1 MMNSPTEKLSLP
13 QTVDKGDIDAR
24 LARIHDTKN
33 FHVTLK
39 QWRALHAVVDCGGFC
54 EAAESLHLSQ
64 SSISY
69 AIAKLQEQFGFP
81 LLKVMGRK
89 AELTEEGRALLT
101 RSRNL
106 LSDAVEL
113 EMFADN
119 LRRGHHAEIRM
130 AVDPDFPM
138 HLITQSLRR
147 LKERGHDIRLALSE
161 LMSTEIGHTLRS
173 RRADLAIVRQTVP
186 GFNHMRLFQVDFV
199 AVAHVQHRLS
209 RLKHELHPADL
220 ASEIEIIIA
229 KGEQPHPID
238 RSLQAPIQSQRWCVQ
253 SSDTAIRALCD
264 GIGYAWLPHH
274 QVRALLEKGSLC
286 PLQIH
291 GARSRSMLLHL
302 ASVQPLASCAR
313 IKLLADML
321 HVIAQEEQRQA
332 MLTRLLSAG

>member
-1 MMNSPTEKLSLP
+1 MNSPTEKLSLP
-13 QTVDKGDIDAR
+13 QSPDKGDTDAR
-24 LARIHDTKN
+24 LARVHDTKS

-39 QWRALHAVVDCGGFC
+39 QWRALHAVVDCGGFS

-89 AELTEEGRALLT
+89 AELTEEGRALLA

-113 EMFADN
+113 EIFADN
-119 LRRGHHAEIRM
+119 LRRGRNAEIRM

-138 HLITQSLRR
+138 HLITQALHR

-161 LMSTEIGHTLRS
+161 LMSTEIDQTLRS
-173 RRADLAIVRQTVP
+173 RRADLAIVRQTLP

-199 AVAHVQHRLS
+199 AVAHPQHRLS
-209 RLKHELHPADL
+209 RLKQELHPVDL
-220 ASEIEIIIA
+220 AAEIEIVIA
-229 KGEQPHPID
+229 KGDQQHPIE
-238 RSLQAPIQSQRWCVQ
+238 RNLPAPIQSQRWCVQ
-253 SSDTAIRALCD
+253 SSDTAMRALCD
-264 GIGYAWLPHH
+264 GIGYAWLSHH
-274 QVRALLEKGSLC
+274 QVRPLLEKGTLC
-286 PLQIH
+286 LLQIH
-291 GARSRSMLLHL
+291 SDRSRTMMLHL

-313 IKLLADML
+313 IKLLVDML
-321 HVIAQEEQRQA
+321 HTIAQEEQRRA
-332 MLTRLLSAG
+332 IRTNLMSAL